1 LHNNKFSKHQGKGT
15 RKKQAQLHRKQTSL
29 ENSTVQNKL
38 SYARAVKRQVPV
50 LKDQIQRNKTK
61 RDNDLIEN
69 SVTAQSSCHRR
80 TSQHDHSLEMF
91 VKATKESSLEEQK
104 KML

>member
-1 LHNNKFSKHQGKGT
+1 
-15 RKKQAQLHRKQTSL
+15 
-29 ENSTVQNKL
+29 VQNKL

-50 LKDQIQRNKTK
+50 LKDQTQRNITK

-69 SVTAQSSCHRR
+69 SVTAQSSCHKR
-80 TSQHDHSLEMF
+80 TRQNDHSLEMF